1 MSLIFISRVAV
12 LNYINRKEMRNLKR
26 IVAILTVVMSM
37 MVTAVSARIP
47 DHRGT
52 SLDSFPFGTRKISSR
67 VTAYNDIFKQA
78 GDQYGI
84 DPNIL
89 AAICM
94 QESGGINYSHYNDG
108 TSRPAWGIMQIEYTN
123 EKNFAAFG
131 KDRTGV
137 AWTLEDRLDPSKAV
151 PYAAYLLSE
160 ALYKYDCDY
169 AKMLQSYN
177 FGEGV
182 LNRIIAAKGD
192 DWVSERANAKKYV
205 NNWPYEKYGDPLY
218 IEHVLSYYYN
228 NIDYVGTKV
237 RLNGSLVKFSDQYP
251 VINEGTTL
259 IPVRAISEMLGA
271 NVEWNGQEGH
281 VHIDKNGKKIDLY
294 IGQTVSYI
302 NEEPFGI
309 DIPPEVVN
317 NRTLVPL
324 RFVAEALDVTVN
336 WNGDTRT
343 VELTN

>member
-1 MSLIFISRVAV
+1 MKKIVLMMAV
-12 LNYINRKEMRNLKR
+12 IMG
-26 IVAILTVVMSM
+26 
-37 MVTAVSARIP
+37 MVITTVSAKIP

-52 SLDSFPFGTRKISSR
+52 SLESFPFGTRKISSR
-67 VTAYNDIFKQA
+67 VTAYNDVFKQA

-123 EKNFAAFG
+123 EKDFAAFG

-137 AWTLEDRLDPSKAV
+137 AWTLEDRLDPEKAV

-182 LNRIIAAKGD
+182 LNKIIAAKGD
-192 DWVSERANAKKYV
+192 DWVSERENAVDYV
-205 NNWPYEKYGDPLY
+205 KNWAYKTYGDPLY

-228 NIDYVGTKV
+228 NIDYIGTKV
-237 RLNGSLVKFSDQYP
+237 RLNGSPVKFDNQYP
-251 VINEGTTL
+251 IIIEGTTL
-259 IPVRAISEMLGA
+259 IPVRAVSEMLGA
-271 NVEWNGQEGH
+271 RVEWNGEEGH
-281 VHIDKNGKKIDLY
+281 VHINKKGKRIDLY
-294 IGQTVSYI
+294 VGENVSYI
-302 NEEPFGI
+302 NDEPFGI
-309 DIPPEVVN
+309 EIPAEVIN

-324 RFVAEALDVTVN
+324 RFVAEALDVEVN
-336 WNGDTRT
+336 WNGEIRT
-343 VELTN
+343 VELTS